1 MALGQIL
8 VCGTVLRSGLMLRC
22 SEDEQK
28 EVVDMLLAASKK
40 KSYLNTVAYLILLDF
55 VNRVG
60 VVIYKKYFYCM
71 LPFDIHT

>member
-22 SEDEQK
+22 SNDEQK

-40 KSYLNTVAYLILLDF
+40 KSYLSTVAHLILLDF
-55 VNRVG
+55 VNNVSS
-60 VVIYKKYFYCM
+60 
-71 LPFDIHT
+71 IHT